1 MTAETKGTQA
11 SCLCGRRA
19 SSRQERLG
27 RQDARGPHSLEGCVP
42 ICRTASPVSLFLK
55 DRISQREMHIRAN
68 ASKLRWRATATPGW
82 STRLACCFRR
92 LAGNTAWRLR
102 KHTGFPNLCVFKS
115 ACRSQT
121 HARRVSAASSRR
133 QHASRVL
140 HPEASARRH
149 CDFDASALRNSISAT
164 RLAQLLLPREFKFLE
179 NIVCGGLGWFNATL
193 IIGFSP
199 PISHHAFPPVCI
211 PLPSRNAPPTLRPPL
226 QDPSVFHRTFSR
238 VLSF

>member
-179 NIVCGGLGWFNATL
+179 NIVCGGGWD
-193 IIGFSP
+193 GSM
-199 PISHHAFPPVCI
+199 
-211 PLPSRNAPPTLRPPL
+211 RP
-226 QDPSVFHRTFSR
+226 
-238 VLSF
+238 